1 MYATLADVPT
11 EVFIAGL
18 ARLRG
23 TAAPI
28 YPPFVARKPTLRDRT
43 LAMLGGGGEFTLAQI
58 AEGLDAAD
66 SSVKAALSKL
76 QRAGRVKHRSGSG
89 QWSPHLWS
97 VA

>member
-23 TAAPI
+23 TAAPV
-28 YPPFVARKPTLRDRT
+28 YPPFVARKPSLRDRA
-43 LAMLGGGGEFTLAQI
+43 LAMLSSGGEFTNAQI
-58 AEGLDAAD
+58 AERLDAAD

-76 QRAGRVKHRSGSG
+76 QRAGRVKHRPGPG
-89 QWSPHLWS
+89 HWTPHLWS
-97 VA
+97 AA